1 MWGLRNFFTARVF
14 TSIDPLCQ
22 WRQFVRFCWR
32 LHKEGVVSA
41 ARRGGGAKKRPA
53 RPRDGGRSRTHK
65 CVLIGEISEAKCNTD
80 EIKM

>member
-1 MWGLRNFFTARVF
+1 MWGLRNFFAARVF

-41 ARRGGGAKKRPA
+41 ARRGGGAKKDLLA
-53 RPRDGGRSRTHK
+53 QGMAAGRELTSVYLSGR
-65 CVLIGEISEAKCNTD
+65 
-80 EIKM
+80 